1 MMRFAFPF
9 AALALLWITP
19 AAAQNFGFGWLER
32 EGTETKE
39 GPQAPP
45 WKRTKAQ
52 GAFFG
57 VPAQNTLTGPATI
70 LPFDP
75 ALPAATLPIQ
85 KMGRY
90 EKEEC
95 SGQFSKYR
103 NIEFPDLPGYAYLTY
118 VQPDKLRGAAFAGR
132 TLIVHP
138 AQPNAKT
145 LPKQSVAAS
154 DMPKGFPL
162 ATLEAAF
169 DLTGLGKADVVRV
182 DYCCY
187 NPAFDDAQCLKA
199 GGKDGGSKCFALYQR
214 NKAGW
219 RRVFLD
225 RDQDC

>member
-1 MMRFAFPF
+1 MLRFAVTV
-9 AALALLWITP
+9 AALALLAAP

-39 GPQAPP
+39 GPHTPP
-45 WKRTKAQ
+45 WKRTKVQ
-52 GAFFG
+52 GGFFG
-57 VPAQNTLTGPATI
+57 VPAAKTLLGPATI
-70 LPFDP
+70 LPFEP
-75 ALPAATLPIQ
+75 ALPAASLPIR
-85 KMGRY
+85 KLGKY

-95 SGQFSKYR
+95 SGQFSRYR
-103 NIEFPDLPGYAYLTY
+103 NVEFPDLPGESYLQY

-132 TLIVHP
+132 ALFVHP

-145 LPKQSVAAS
+145 LPKQSVTPG

-169 DLTGLGKADVVRV
+169 DLSGSGKAEVVRV

-187 NPAFDDAQCLKA
+187 NPAFSEAQCIKA
-199 GGKDGGSKCFALYQR
+199 GGKEGGSRCFALFQKG
-214 NKAGW
+214 KAGW
-219 RRVFLD
+219 RRVFMD

>member
-1 MMRFAFPF
+1 MLRFAVTF
-9 AALALLWITP
+9 AALALVAAP

-39 GPQAPP
+39 GPHAPP

-52 GAFFG
+52 GGFFG
-57 VPAQNTLTGPATI
+57 VPANKTLTGPATI

-75 ALPAATLPIQ
+75 ALPAAALPIQ
-85 KMGRY
+85 SMGRY
-90 EKEEC
+90 EKQEC
-95 SGQFSKYR
+95 DGKMSKYR
-103 NIEFPDLPGYAYLTY
+103 DATFPDVPGEAYLAY

-132 TLIVHP
+132 MLMVLP

-145 LPKQSVAAS
+145 LPRQSVGQA

-169 DLTGLGKADVVRV
+169 DLSDSGKAEVVRV
-182 DYCCY
+182 DYCCH
-187 NPAFDDAQCLKA
+187 NPALDDAQCIKA
-199 GGKDGGSKCFALYQR
+199 GGKSGGSKCFALYQK

-219 RRVFLD
+219 RRVFQD
-225 RDQDC
+225 RDEDC